1 MIKIAVLG
9 YGVVGSGVVEVIER
23 NNAEISRKAGDEVAV
38 KYILDLRDFPG
49 DPHEDK
55 IVHDFDMILKD
66 PEVSVL
72 CEVMGG
78 VGPAYQY
85 TKRALEAGKSVCTSN
100 KELVALHGAELLELA
115 VANCCNY
122 MFEASVGGGI
132 PIIRAVNSA
141 LTAERIQA
149 VTGILNGTTNYILTK
164 MAQEGMDYSQA
175 LKQAQELGYAERNPE
190 ADVEGWDACR
200 KLAIL
205 SSLMTGKNV
214 STGEIHVEGIT
225 KVSKADLEYAR
236 MAKMVVKPL
245 VLGKMLEDGS
255 VLAMVAPF
263 MVPEGHP
270 LARVDD
276 VFNGVLVTGNMLG
289 DAMFYG
295 RGAGKLPTA
304 SAVVADV
311 VDEAKHLHRNIMT
324 MWKSDKLEL
333 LPFEDTSKRF
343 FVRISGE
350 PEALKAHVESKFG
363 SVEIVRAD
371 GLEGEFGFLTG
382 VLTERAYEENAK
394 EFPGILHRIRVEG

>member
-100 KELVALHGAELLELA
+100 KELVALHGAELLELV
-115 VANCCNY
+115 VANRCNY

-214 STGEIHVEGIT
+214 SAGKIRMEGIT
-225 KVSKADLEYAR
+225 KISKADLEYAR
-236 MAKMVVKPL
+236 VAKMVVKPL

-311 VDEAKHLHRNIMT
+311 VDCAKHPGKTVWCFWNQEEASVADSSQTR
-324 MWKSDKLEL
+324 
-333 LPFEDTSKRF
+333 RAF
-343 FVRISGE
+343 FVRAAAGSQDVLEKAFPEGRALLRSGGE
-350 PEALKAHVESKFG
+350 DIGFITPVMK
-363 SVEIVRAD
+363 
-371 GLEGEFGFLTG
+371 EGEFDAKCAELGDA
-382 VLTERAYEENAK
+382 VLGCLR
-394 EFPGILHRIRVEG
+394 IL